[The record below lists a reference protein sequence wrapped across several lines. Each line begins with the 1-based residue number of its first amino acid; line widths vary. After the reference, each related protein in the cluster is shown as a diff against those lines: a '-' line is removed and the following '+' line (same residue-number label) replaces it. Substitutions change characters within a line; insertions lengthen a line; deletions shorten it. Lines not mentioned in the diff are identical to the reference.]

1 MKAQDL
7 RKHSYLGWRGF
18 WLVAQGEGRALLRN
32 RGLIISQ
39 LLEPF
44 LYVVFLVIGL
54 NQEIGLIKFGQKT
67 ISYAHYAIVGM
78 LGVLV
83 ITQATQTIYRATID
97 KRYGLMA
104 LKMLSGVSPLA
115 YILGMMTMPTI
126 GLILQELLVFLL
138 ATLFG
143 VSFPGF
149 VYPLLLVG
157 SWLICLFWSAL
168 AILATIGINS
178 YEKRDLLIRFI
189 LTPLGFTAPTF
200 YILSS
205 VPKFVQ
211 VIAYCNPLTYQL
223 TALRRLAFEYELAG
237 PLGLLGGVALLTI
250 LGVTHL
256 IGQLPL
262 VLGER
267 N

>member
-1 MKAQDL
+1 MKAYEL
-7 RKHSYLGWRGF
+7 RKYSHLGWQGF

-32 RGLIISQ
+32 RGLLISQ

-54 NQEIGLIKFGQKT
+54 NQEIGPMNYDHET
-67 ISYAHYAIVGM
+67 ITYAHYAVVGM
-78 LGVLV
+78 LGILV

-104 LKMLSGVSPLA
+104 LKMLSGVHPLA
-115 YILGMMTMPTI
+115 YVLGMMTMPTP
-126 GLILQELLVFLL
+126 GLILQAGLVFSL
-138 ATLFG
+138 AAFFG
-143 VSFPGF
+143 VHFPWPI
-149 VYPLLLVG
+149 YPLLLLC
-157 SWLICLFWSAL
+157 SWLMCLFWSAL

-205 VPKFVQ
+205 VPQFVRFF
-211 VIAYCNPLTYQL
+211 AYCNPLTYQL
-223 TALRRLAFEYELAG
+223 AALRQLAFKQNIAVPFL
-237 PLGLLGGVALLTI
+237 LLGGLALLTVF
-250 LGVTHL
+250 GVAQIIHH
-256 IGQLPL
+256 LPL